1 MSDLL
6 TEKGVIPAEDVY
18 YLLGGKEKDRI
29 KLLDAT
35 FGGVRGLSAYQA
47 FLGARI
53 ENAQFFDIDVVA
65 DQEAPLPHTLP
76 TPEYFAQCVSSM
88 GISNDDHVVI
98 YDQSGAYMA
107 SSRVWWMF
115 RAFGHNRV
123 YVLEGGLSAWKARG
137 FPLTTG
143 PADPPPPGDF
153 EADFRPGLIVSRDD
167 VAANLETGEFLVI
180 DARPA
185 ARFVGIAPEPR
196 PAMRAGHIPGSINL
210 PFAEA
215 LEPSSLFKSDN
226 ALEHLFAGHD
236 LSPSA
241 KLAVSCGSGVVACTV
256 ALALFK
262 ARGQEAAI
270 YDGSWSEWGH
280 IDAGTPV
287 EVSA

>member
-6 TEKGVIPAEDVY
+6 TDKGVIPAEDVY
-18 YLLGGKEKDRI
+18 YLLGGKEKDKI

-35 FGGVRGLSAYQA
+35 YGGVRGLSPFQA

-65 DQEAPLPHTLP
+65 DQEAALPHTLP
-76 TPEYFAQCVSSM
+76 SPEYFAQCVSAM

-107 SSRVWWMF
+107 SSRAWWMF
-115 RAFGHNRV
+115 RTFGHDKV
-123 YVLEGGLSAWKARG
+123 YVLEGGLSAWKSRG
-137 FPLTTG
+137 FHIASG
-143 PADPPPPGDF
+143 PVDAPPSGTF
-153 EADFRPGLIVSRDD
+153 KSDFRSDLVLGRNDILD
-167 VAANLETGEFLVI
+167 NLETGNFLVL

-185 ARFVGIAPEPR
+185 ARFTGLAPEPR
-196 PAMRAGHIPGSINL
+196 PGMRAGHIPKSVSL
-210 PFAEA
+210 PFGET
-215 LEPSSLFKSDN
+215 LEPSSLFKSDRN
-226 ALEHLFAGHD
+226 LEHLFDAHD
-236 LSPSA
+236 LSPDA
-241 KLAVSCGSGVVACTV
+241 RLAVSCGSGVTACTL

-270 YDGSWSEWGH
+270 YDGSWSEWG
-280 IDAGTPV
+280 DENAGTPV